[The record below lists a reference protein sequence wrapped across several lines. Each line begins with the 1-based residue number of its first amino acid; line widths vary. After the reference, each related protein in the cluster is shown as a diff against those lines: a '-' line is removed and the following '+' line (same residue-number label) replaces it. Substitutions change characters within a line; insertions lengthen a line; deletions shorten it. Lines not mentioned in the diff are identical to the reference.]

1 MILFLF
7 FLLVVVVRPDFSPEK
22 NLEEKDDTLFP
33 ISPIVFLS
41 KILM

>member
-7 FLLVVVVRPDFSPEK
+7 FPLVVVVCPDFSPEK
-22 NLEEKDDTLFP
+22 NLEERDDTLFP
-33 ISPIVFLS
+33 ISPTVFSS